1 MINIPILK
9 KNFREHIW
17 LWGIVTA
24 VLVLYLFL
32 LLGTYAP
39 DGKAGVILLFSGLP
53 SAVQTALGA
62 GNYGLSL
69 SGILGGYFWENIFT
83 LVPFVVSIPVAAS
96 FVAGKLESGAFAWI
110 LSAPVER
117 EKLLFTQIYSFTF
130 ALFALFFVNCLVG
143 IVCGLA
149 FCGSYF
155 VISEFLLMC
164 LGGFCLHF
172 CLGRMILAKKKR
184 ETTGIV
190 LLFYILKM
198 LASLGGIFGYLKYVT
213 IFSMYLADDVIDGG
227 MFFIWKYPVLI
238 LAGVLLYWL
247 SMRIFEKRD
256 LPL

>member
-1 MINIPILK
+1 MGH
-9 KNFREHIW
+9 RHRC
-17 LWGIVTA
+17 T
-24 VLVLYLFL
+24 
-32 LLGTYAP
+32 GTLS
-39 DGKAGVILLFSGLP
+39 V
-53 SAVQTALGA
+53 SAVGDIRTRWKSRCDPFIFRAAVRSSDSTWGRQLRTVFKWH
-62 GNYGLSL
+62 
-69 SGILGGYFWENIFT
+69 LGGYFWENIFT

-172 CLGRMILAKKKR
+172 CLGGLLFVISAMCDEKALAVMI
-184 ETTGIV
+184 TTGIV

>member
-1 MINIPILK
+1 MGHRHRCTGTLSVSAVGDIRTRWKSRCDPFI
-9 KNFREHIW
+9 FRAAVRSSDST
-17 LWGIVTA
+17 WGRQLRTVFKWHFGR
-24 VLVLYLFL
+24 LFL
-32 LLGTYAP
+32 GEYLYTGTICIQY
-39 DGKAGVILLFSGLP
+39 
-53 SAVQTALGA
+53 
-62 GNYGLSL
+62 
-69 SGILGGYFWENIFT
+69 
-83 LVPFVVSIPVAAS
+83 
-96 FVAGKLESGAFAWI
+96 AGKLESGAFAWI

-149 FCGSYF
+149 FCGLYF

-172 CLGRMILAKKKR
+172 CLGGLLFVISAMCDEKALAVMI
-184 ETTGIV
+184 TTGIV

>member
-1 MINIPILK
+1 MGHRHRCTGTLSVSVVGDICTRWKSRCDPFI
-9 KNFREHIW
+9 FRAAVRSSDST
-17 LWGIVTA
+17 WGRQLRTV
-24 VLVLYLFL
+24 F
-32 LLGTYAP
+32 
-39 DGKAGVILLFSGLP
+39 KWHF
-53 SAVQTALGA
+53 
-62 GNYGLSL
+62 
-69 SGILGGYFWENIFT
+69 GGYFWENIFT
-83 LVPFVVSIPVAAS
+83 LVPFVFSIPVAAS

-172 CLGRMILAKKKR
+172 CLGGLLFVISAMCDEKALAVMI
-184 ETTGIV
+184 TTGIV